1 MKGGVLLN
9 KEWQSNPEG
18 ALFYF
23 INNCSKSEIVF
34 DTSISCVCY
43 KFYDLPSGIVS
54 PYVSIRSTNLEQ
66 PVTSILFK
74 IGLISKNPND
84 TEYITCM
91 RSKGMDTY
99 KGEIEA
105 VPNSTVTNE
114 IQAQH
119 EIYLKSSA
127 LDQISPFEPLCP
139 AIICYSLEINFDS
152 KKFIFDMIL
161 NKIVQRPGGVG
172 KNGKYVIS
180 DKDVTKN
187 LYDVKRDV
195 SIIVM
200 EFMDGY
206 KNMSEF
212 TKDPRIEYFKTMHN
226 YELYRLGYYGYLH
239 LDSHW
244 GNVMINP
251 DYPYFTNEKNNYW
264 IGKAL
269 IIDFGRIKDIKNRNI
284 GNQINIQYTSRN
296 QIITP
301 HYRRNLDML
310 RSTMAMSFLAS
321 LDEEKKNSLLQLIS
335 NNQIMLNLKKLP
347 TLKSKK
353 MIADEIE
360 IERLEAERREAQ
372 RKEAARVEA
381 ERIEA
386 ERKAREEA
394 LRIEA
399 LRIEAERREEAECKA
414 EFKSIE
420 EALDQKLDEKA
431 KKVVR
436 DVMIWKKNQQPEE
449 YRRAREEELSK
460 CKAKKE
466 EERKARE
473 EEERKAREEEERKA
487 REEAERKA
495 REEEEERKARE
506 ESAKEIYYTPPTGES
521 NQNLSKVNLG
531 EINQNLGEA
540 AYIKATGNIPSASPI
555 NNSFNLWNW
564 ARILVVNAVEQG
576 AVGKIIEL
584 ALNKG
589 GNGNK
594 NCPNLSIDI
603 NKIPKC
609 FKNKKEFRDMAL
621 ILHPDQNN
629 NCSEEDKKL
638 ASEKFKILNSNK
650 DEQNTN
656 YGEINETTYETC
668 MSSDDSNINIK
679 QESEE
684 LEILSK
690 KQDEMDS
697 LYLKSMKGKEISK
710 TVIEKLIFIFNLCN
724 EKGKNNINEINN
736 IFEKILE
743 ELYKILDIKN
753 KIYNSTSQSISDDNT
768 NIIKS
773 KITIENLK
781 KSITQKIKEY
791 REKISFLLRE
801 NGIHTVSE
809 DEALLITCI
818 IDVNFRNYII
828 NIETL
833 NNAINSIDGL
843 INIKNGNKMNLLN
856 IWFGIPQNFQ
866 ITQNGGNELTT
877 IKNNTQIMSLYD
889 KVPVYGLKY
898 ELATTPL
905 ISLIKKY
912 KIGTLNI
919 RNLNINLEQ
928 FNKNIKDMVKV
939 PFIFKNIPVTGGKIN
954 KKNNNNTK
962 RIIKNKTKKIR
973 KNQKTKRRY

>member
-1 MKGGVLLN
+1 
-9 KEWQSNPEG
+9 
-18 ALFYF
+18 
-23 INNCSKSEIVF
+23 
-34 DTSISCVCY
+34 
-43 KFYDLPSGIVS
+43 
-54 PYVSIRSTNLEQ
+54 
-66 PVTSILFK
+66 
-74 IGLISKNPND
+74 
-84 TEYITCM
+84 
-91 RSKGMDTY
+91 
-99 KGEIEA
+99 
-105 VPNSTVTNE
+105 
-114 IQAQH
+114 
-119 EIYLKSSA
+119 
-127 LDQISPFEPLCP
+127 
-139 AIICYSLEINFDS
+139 
-152 KKFIFDMIL
+152 
-161 NKIVQRPGGVG
+161 
-172 KNGKYVIS
+172 
-180 DKDVTKN
+180 
-187 LYDVKRDV
+187 
-195 SIIVM
+195 
-200 EFMDGY
+200 
-206 KNMSEF
+206 
-212 TKDPRIEYFKTMHN
+212 
-226 YELYRLGYYGYLH
+226 
-239 LDSHW
+239 
-244 GNVMINP
+244 
-251 DYPYFTNEKNNYW
+251 
-264 IGKAL
+264 
-269 IIDFGRIKDIKNRNI
+269 
-284 GNQINIQYTSRN
+284 
-296 QIITP
+296 
-301 HYRRNLDML
+301 
-310 RSTMAMSFLAS
+310 
-321 LDEEKKNSLLQLIS
+321 
-335 NNQIMLNLKKLP
+335 MLNLKKLP

-360 IERLEAERREAQ
+360 IERLEAERREAE

-420 EALDQKLDEKA
+420 ESLDKKLDEKA

-436 DVMIWKKNQQPEE
+436 DVMIWKQNQQPEE

-473 EEERKAREEEERKA
+473 EEERKAREESERKA
-487 REEAERKA
+487 RE
-495 REEEEERKARE
+495 EEEEERKARE
-506 ESAKEIYYTPPTGES
+506 ESAKEIYYTPIGKLD
-521 NQNLSKVNLG
+521 QNLSKKNLGEINQNLGEINQNLG

-540 AYIKATGNIPSASPI
+540 AYISVTGNVPSASPLSSCFGFWNIGRLLLI
-555 NNSFNLWNW
+555 N
-564 ARILVVNAVEQG
+564 AAETG
-576 AVGKIIEL
+576 ALGQFLGNVF
-584 ALNKG
+584 KG
-589 GNGNK
+589 GNGDES
-594 NCPNLSIDI
+594 CPNLSIDI

-609 FKNKKEFRDMAL
+609 FRNQKEFRDMSL
-621 ILHPDQNN
+621 ILHPDKNN
-629 NCSEEDKKL
+629 NCNKEDKKR
-638 ASEKFKILNSNK
+638 AVEKFKILNSNK

-656 YGEINETTYETC
+656 YGEINESTYELC
-668 MSSDDSNINIK
+668 MRTDNSNVNIRK
-679 QESEE
+679 ESEE
-684 LEILSK
+684 IEFFIN
-690 KQDEMDS
+690 KQEKMDS
-697 LYLKSMKGKEISK
+697 LYLESMKGKEISQDI
-710 TVIEKLIFIFNLCN
+710 TEKINFIFNLCN
-724 EKGKNNINEINN
+724 EKGEKNINELNT
-736 IFEKILE
+736 IFETILE

-773 KITIENLK
+773 KIKIENLK
-781 KSITQKIKEY
+781 NSITQKIKEY

-866 ITQNGGNELTT
+866 ITQNGGNELIT
-877 IKNNTQIMSLYD
+877 INNNTQIKSFND

-898 ELATTPL
+898 ELAKTPL

-919 RNLNINLEQ
+919 TNLNINLEQ
-928 FNKNIKDMVKV
+928 FNKNIKDMVKD